1 MIGEVKA
8 THQGPGS
15 PPTDYTIR
23 FPITGVAT
31 AAWNGS
37 PLTSTVNFYDCHSS
51 ENRIANIRSRTSSFR
66 RQPFGGRAARNLG
79 KCGAVPPQMPRPS
92 REGLGIT
99 WSSGKDW

>member
-37 PLTSTVNFYDCHSS
+37 PLTSTV
-51 ENRIANIRSRTSSFR
+51 
-66 RQPFGGRAARNLG
+66 
-79 KCGAVPPQMPRPS
+79 
-92 REGLGIT
+92 
-99 WSSGKDW
+99 